1 MSVMST
7 ELDDWKF
14 SLFAD
19 LTIDN
24 QNTRRKRFH
33 ERGFLLQSTGALNR
47 FTIKQINTKMYVE
60 GHRQQWE

>member
-1 MSVMST
+1 MSVMGA
-7 ELDDWKF
+7 ELDDWKV
-14 SLFAD
+14 SLFSD

-33 ERGFLLQSTGALNR
+33 ERGFLLQITGPLNR

-60 GHRQQWE
+60 THRQQWE